1 MAKRDEKKLLHKA
14 IDGEATQAETTRLRR
29 RLETDGR
36 ARAEFE
42 QLKQVVKGTEKI
54 RIDVP
59 PDFTQKVMSE
69 TRKFRRVVPP
79 KA

>member
-1 MAKRDEKKLLHKA
+1 MAKRHEKKLLHKA
-14 IDGEATQAETTRLRR
+14 IDGEATQAETTRLRK
-29 RLETDGR
+29 RLETDGK

-59 PDFTQKVMSE
+59 PDFTEKVMSE
-69 TRKFRRVVPP
+69 TRKLRRPPTP